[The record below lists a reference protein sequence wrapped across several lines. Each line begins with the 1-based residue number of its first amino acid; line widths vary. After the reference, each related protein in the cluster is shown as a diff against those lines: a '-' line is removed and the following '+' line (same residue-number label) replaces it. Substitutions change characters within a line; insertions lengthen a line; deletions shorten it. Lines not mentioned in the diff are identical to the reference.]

1 MAVSTSLSEGAPLES
16 GAPADL
22 RPSVSAS
29 RLRHLPHLT
38 ALDGLRGLAVAGVL
52 LFHAGHLKGGFL
64 GVDLFF
70 TLSGFLITSLL
81 LTEHART
88 GRISL
93 GAFWGRRAR
102 RLLPAVLA
110 LIAVM
115 VGYIAIWGKPSD
127 YPGVRSDGL
136 SALFYVANWR
146 SIIDGNGYW
155 DQFKPK
161 SPFDHLWSLSI
172 EEQFYVLWPLVV
184 AFCLWKFRGKLRPLA
199 IVTVGAMWASVFAM
213 VVMHHHGDDP
223 NRVYLGTDTRI
234 ASILAGAVVALAVAR
249 FPGRMSTQPRR
260 NDYIGLAALA
270 VLVLSWMRVDG
281 VKAEWLYEGG
291 LFVHAVLTA
300 VVIAVAF
307 GRRAGLLSKLL
318 SLRPL
323 RWMGKVSYGLYLWH
337 WPVYWVMNPFR
348 MGFAGWGLT
357 LLRLVVSGLLAALSY
372 RVIETP
378 IRKGAIKTS
387 LAKILIPAVAAAC
400 VLGLM
405 LSTVAPAVRTAASPT
420 TTVAP
425 APTTTTQ
432 PVPPKTDGQGS
443 VVPTS
448 STAAPTTIAKPA
460 SLLATTPADVK
471 AAVASLRHPTVAEPL
486 RVLLLGDSFMYDAA
500 PGIMQALA
508 ATGMVKVT
516 DKSATGFTLTRSS
529 WRDLW
534 PVAVAEAQP
543 ELIITLW
550 GSFDNPKLVDNAD
563 SYHAVFNEAMGVL
576 LSGGAMIAFI
586 SVPPSISGGG
596 VNLSKNDRTI
606 NTLFR
611 EQVSTY
617 PGRALY
623 IDSEPIVA
631 PKGTA
636 ELSIDTPTGKKRVRK
651 VDLHHFC
658 TEGSA
663 RFGDALLDLVAPL
676 GVPAPL
682 PEIWRDQLWRFDKRF
697 NDPPGACQ

>member
-1 MAVSTSLSEGAPLES
+1 M
-16 GAPADL
+16 

-29 RLRHLPHLT
+29 RLRHLPHLS
-38 ALDGLRGLAVAGVL
+38 ALDGLRGLAVGGVL

-88 GRISL
+88 GSVSL

-110 LIAVM
+110 LITVM
-115 VGYIAIWGKPSD
+115 VGYTAIWGKPSD
-127 YPGVRSDGL
+127 YPGVRSDGI

-172 EEQFYVLWPLVV
+172 EEQFYVVWPLVV

-199 IVTVGAMWASVFAM
+199 MVTVGAMWLSAFAM

-234 ASILAGAVVALAVAR
+234 ASILAGAVVSLAVAR
-249 FPGRMSTQPRR
+249 FPSRMSSQPRR
-260 NDYIGLAALA
+260 NDFIGLAALG
-270 VLVLSWMRVDG
+270 VLVVSWFRVDG

-291 LFVHAVLTA
+291 LFVHAILTA
-300 VVIAVAF
+300 LIIAVAF

-348 MGFAGWGLT
+348 MGFSGWRLT
-357 LLRLVVSGLLAALSY
+357 IVRLLVSGLLATASY
-372 RVIETP
+372 RLVETP
-378 IRKGAIKTS
+378 IRKGAIRTS
-387 LAKILIPAVAAAC
+387 LAKILIPAVAAVC
-400 VLGLM
+400 IGGLL
-405 LSTVAPAVRTAASPT
+405 LSTIAPAVPTAATPT
-420 TTVAP
+420 TTVAVAATTAVP
-425 APTTTTQ
+425 A
-432 PVPPKTDGQGS
+432 PPKTDAKGS

-448 STAAPTTIAKPA
+448 STTAPPTTTIAKPI
-460 SLLATTPADVK
+460 SLLSTTPADVK
-471 AAVASLRHPTVAEPL
+471 AAVASLRHPTVSEPL

-500 PGIMQALA
+500 PGIMQALTV
-508 ATGMVKVT
+508 TGMVRVT
-516 DKSATGFTLTRSS
+516 DKSATGFTLTRSA

-534 PVAVAEAQP
+534 PVAVNESQP

-550 GSFDNPKLVDNAD
+550 GSFDNPKLLDNAE
-563 SYHAVFNEAMGVL
+563 SYRAIFNEAMGVL
-576 LSGGAMIAFI
+576 LGGGATVALI

-596 VNLSKNDRTI
+596 VNLTKNDRTI

-611 EQVSTY
+611 EQVTTY
-617 PGRALY
+617 PGRAIY
-623 IDSEPIVA
+623 IDSEPVVA

-636 ELSIDTPTGKKRVRK
+636 ELSIDTPTGKQRVRK
-651 VDLHHFC
+651 IDLHHFC

-663 RFGDALLDLVAPL
+663 RFGDAMLDLVSPL
-676 GVPAPL
+676 GVPTPPPGL
-682 PEIWRDQLWRFDKRF
+682 WRDQLWRFDRRF